1 MPWFVLYTQPRNEK
15 KVAERLEKLGITAYC
30 PMTIQVRQWSDRK
43 KKVEVPLLNSYVFVH
58 LEEADRKLV
67 FEVPGIVRYLFWLGE
82 PAIVRDEEIKTLQN
96 WLSLDFAELKVK
108 ALKPG
113 DTIMLKEGAFKN
125 QEARIKTISKNKM
138 QLVLTSLGILV
149 TLTTATVAQDL
160 K

>member
-15 KVAERLEKLGITAYC
+15 KVTERLEKLGITAYC

-43 KKVEVPLLNSYVFVH
+43 KKVEVPLLNSYVFVQ
-58 LEEADRKLV
+58 LAEANRKLV

-96 WLSLDFAELKVK
+96 WLAHDFAKLEVS

-113 DTIMLKEGAFKN
+113 DTIILKEGAFKN
-125 QEARIKTISKNKM
+125 QEALIKTISKTKM
-138 QLVLTSLGILV
+138 QLVLTSLGLLV
-149 TLTTATVAQDL
+149 TLTTQAIDPEL
-160 K
+160 I

>member
-15 KVAERLEKLGITAYC
+15 KVAERLGKLGITAYC

-58 LEEADRKLV
+58 LEEANRKLV

-96 WLSLDFAELKVK
+96 WLSLDFAELEVK

-149 TLTTATVAQDL
+149 TLTSASVAPNL

>member
-96 WLSLDFAELKVK
+96 WLSLDFAELEVK

-138 QLVLTSLGILV
+138 QLVLTSLGLLV
-149 TLTTATVAQDL
+149 TLTTSSVAPNL

>member
-15 KVAERLEKLGITAYC
+15 KVTNRLEKLGITAYC

-43 KKVEVPLLNSYVFVH
+43 KKVEVPLLNSYVFVQ
-58 LEEADRKLV
+58 LAEANRKLV

-96 WLSLDFAELKVK
+96 WLAHDFAKLEVS

-113 DTIMLKEGAFKN
+113 DTIILKEGAFKN
-125 QEARIKTISKNKM
+125 QEALIKTISKTKM
-138 QLVLTSLGILV
+138 QLVLTSLGLLV
-149 TLTTATVAQDL
+149 TLTTSAAAADL

>member
-15 KVAERLEKLGITAYC
+15 KVTERLEKLGITAYC

-58 LEEADRKLV
+58 LANANRNLV

-96 WLSLDFAELKVK
+96 WLAHDFSEIEVS

-113 DTIMLKEGAFKN
+113 DTITIKEGAFKN
-125 QEARIKTISKNKM
+125 QEALIKTISKNKM
-138 QLVLTSLGILV
+138 QLVLTSLGLLV
-149 TLTTATVAQDL
+149 TLTTSAAAPNL

>member
-15 KVAERLEKLGITAYC
+15 KVTNRLEKLGITAYC

-43 KKVEVPLLNSYVFVH
+43 KKVEVPLLNSYVFVQ
-58 LEEADRKLV
+58 LAEANRKLV

-96 WLSLDFAELKVK
+96 WLAHDFAKLEVS

-113 DTIMLKEGAFKN
+113 DTIILKEGAFKN
-125 QEARIKTISKNKM
+125 QEALIKTISKTKM
-138 QLVLTSLGILV
+138 QLVLTSLGLLV
-149 TLTTATVAQDL
+149 TLTTQAIDPEL
-160 K
+160 M

>member
-96 WLSLDFAELKVK
+96 WLSLDFAELEVK

-149 TLTTATVAQDL
+149 TLTTASVAPNL

>member
-15 KVAERLEKLGITAYC
+15 KVTNRLEKLGITAYC

-43 KKVEVPLLNSYVFVH
+43 KKVEVPLLNSYVFVQ
-58 LEEADRKLV
+58 LAEANRKLV

-96 WLSLDFAELKVK
+96 WLAHDFAKLEVS

-113 DTIMLKEGAFKN
+113 DTIILKEGAFKN
-125 QEARIKTISKNKM
+125 QEALIKTISKTKM
-138 QLVLTSLGILV
+138 QLVLTSLGLLV
-149 TLTTATVAQDL
+149 TLTTQAIDPEL
-160 K
+160 I

>member
-43 KKVEVPLLNSYVFVH
+43 KKVEVPVLNSYVFVH

-96 WLSLDFAELKVK
+96 WLSLDFAELKVE

>member
-96 WLSLDFAELKVK
+96 WLSLDFAELKVE

-149 TLTTATVAQDL
+149 TLTTASVIPNL

>member
-96 WLSLDFAELKVK
+96 WLSLDFAELEVK

-138 QLVLTSLGILV
+138 QLVLTSLGMLV
-149 TLTTATVAQDL
+149 TLTTASVAPNL

>member
-1 MPWFVLYTQPRNEK
+1 MPWFVVYTKPRNEK
-15 KVAERLEKLGITAYC
+15 KVAEQLEKLGITAYC

-43 KKVEVPLLNSYVFVH
+43 KKVEVPLLNSYVFVQ
-58 LEEADRKLV
+58 LAEADRKLV

-96 WLSLDFAELKVK
+96 WLSLDFAELEVK
-108 ALKPG
+108 SLKPG

-149 TLTTATVAQDL
+149 TLTTAAVSPNL

>member
-15 KVAERLEKLGITAYC
+15 KVTNRLEKLGITAYC

-43 KKVEVPLLNSYVFVH
+43 KKVEVPLLNSYVFVQ
-58 LEEADRKLV
+58 LAEANRKLV

-96 WLSLDFAELKVK
+96 WLAHDFAKLEVS

-113 DTIMLKEGAFKN
+113 DTIILKEGAFKN
-125 QEARIKTISKNKM
+125 QEALIKTISKTKM
-138 QLVLTSLGILV
+138 QLVLTSLGLMV
-149 TLTTATVAQDL
+149 TLTTQVIDPEL
-160 K
+160 I

>member
-15 KVAERLEKLGITAYC
+15 KVAERLEKLGITVYC
-30 PMTIQVRQWSDRK
+30 PITIQVRQWSDRK

-58 LEEADRKLV
+58 LADANRNLV
-67 FEVPGIVRYLFWLGE
+67 FEIPGIVRYLFWLGE

-96 WLSLDFAELKVK
+96 WLAHDFAALEVT

-113 DTIMLKEGAFKN
+113 DTITLKEGAFKK
-125 QEARIKTISKNKM
+125 QEAIIKTISNTKM
-138 QLVLTSLGILV
+138 QLVLTSLGLLV
-149 TLTTATVAQDL
+149 TLTTKSIQPEL

>member
-67 FEVPGIVRYLFWLGE
+67 FEVPGIVRFLFWLGE

-96 WLSLDFAELKVK
+96 WLSLDFAELKVE

-149 TLTTATVAQDL
+149 TLTTASVAPNL

>member
-96 WLSLDFAELKVK
+96 WLSLDFAELKVE

-149 TLTTATVAQDL
+149 TLTAASVTPNL

>member
-15 KVAERLEKLGITAYC
+15 KVAERLEKLGIKAYC

-43 KKVEVPLLNSYVFVH
+43 KKVEVPLLNSYVFVQ
-58 LEEADRKLV
+58 LAEANRKLV

-96 WLSLDFAELKVK
+96 WLAHDFAKLEVS

-113 DTIMLKEGAFKN
+113 DTIILKEGAFKN
-125 QEARIKTISKNKM
+125 QEALIKTISKTKM
-138 QLVLTSLGILV
+138 QLVLTSLGLLV
-149 TLTTATVAQDL
+149 TLTTQAIDPEL
-160 K
+160 M

>member
-15 KVAERLEKLGITAYC
+15 KVTNRLEKLGITAYC

-43 KKVEVPLLNSYVFVH
+43 KKVEVPLLNSYVFVQ
-58 LEEADRKLV
+58 LAEANRKLV

-96 WLSLDFAELKVK
+96 WLAHDFAKLEVS

-113 DTIMLKEGAFKN
+113 DTIILKEGAFKN
-125 QEARIKTISKNKM
+125 QEALIKTISKTKM
-138 QLVLTSLGILV
+138 QLVLTSLGLLV
-149 TLTTATVAQDL
+149 TLTTQVIDPEL
-160 K
+160 I

>member
-15 KVAERLEKLGITAYC
+15 KVTERLEKLGITAYC

-43 KKVEVPLLNSYVFVH
+43 KKVEVPLLNSYVFVQ
-58 LEEADRKLV
+58 LANANRNLV

-96 WLSLDFAELKVK
+96 WLAHDFAKLEVS

-113 DTIMLKEGAFKN
+113 DTIILKEGAFKN
-125 QEARIKTISKNKM
+125 QEALIKTISKNKM
-138 QLVLTSLGILV
+138 QLVLTSLGLLV
-149 TLTTATVAQDL
+149 TLTTSAAAADL

>member
-15 KVAERLEKLGITAYC
+15 KVTERLEKLGITAYC

-43 KKVEVPLLNSYVFVH
+43 KKVEVPLLNSYVFVQ
-58 LEEADRKLV
+58 LAEANRKLV

-96 WLSLDFAELKVK
+96 WLAHDFAKLEVS

-113 DTIMLKEGAFKN
+113 DTIILKEGAFKN
-125 QEARIKTISKNKM
+125 QEALIKTISKTKM
-138 QLVLTSLGILV
+138 QLVLTSLGLLV
-149 TLTTATVAQDL
+149 TLTTQVIDPEL
-160 K
+160 I

>member
-15 KVAERLEKLGITAYC
+15 KVTERLEKLGITAYC

-43 KKVEVPLLNSYVFVH
+43 KKVEVPLLNSYVFVQ
-58 LEEADRKLV
+58 LANANRNLV

-96 WLSLDFAELKVK
+96 WLAHDFAKLEVS

-113 DTIMLKEGAFKN
+113 DTIILKEGAFKN
-125 QEARIKTISKNKM
+125 HEALIKTISKNKM
-138 QLVLTSLGILV
+138 QLVLTSLGLLV
-149 TLTTATVAQDL
+149 TLTTSAAAADL

>member
-15 KVAERLEKLGITAYC
+15 KVAERLEKAGITAYC

-58 LEEADRKLV
+58 LPEANRNLV
-67 FEVPGIVRYLFWLGE
+67 FEIPGIVRYLFWLGE
-82 PAIVRDEEIKTLQN
+82 PAVVRDEEIKTLQN
-96 WLSLDFAELKVK
+96 WLAHDFAALEVT

-113 DTIMLKEGAFKN
+113 DTITLKEGAFKN
-125 QEARIKTISKNKM
+125 QEAIIKTISKTKM
-138 QLVLTSLGILV
+138 QLVLTSLGLLV
-149 TLTTATVAQDL
+149 TLTTKSNLPEL

>member
-15 KVAERLEKLGITAYC
+15 KVTERLEKLGITAYC

-43 KKVEVPLLNSYVFVH
+43 KKVEVPLLNSYVFVQ
-58 LEEADRKLV
+58 LAEANRKLV

-96 WLSLDFAELKVK
+96 WLAHDFAKLEVS

-113 DTIMLKEGAFKN
+113 DTMILKEGAFKN
-125 QEARIKTISKNKM
+125 QEALIKTISKNKM
-138 QLVLTSLGILV
+138 QLVLTSLGLLV
-149 TLTTATVAQDL
+149 TLTTSAAAADL

>member
-96 WLSLDFAELKVK
+96 WLSLDFAELKVE

-149 TLTTATVAQDL
+149 TLTTASVTPNL

>member
-15 KVAERLEKLGITAYC
+15 KVTERLEKLGITAYC

-58 LEEADRKLV
+58 LANASRNLV

-96 WLSLDFAELKVK
+96 WLAHDFSEIEVS

-113 DTIMLKEGAFKN
+113 NTITIKEGAFKN
-125 QEARIKTISKNKM
+125 QEALIKTISKNKM
-138 QLVLTSLGILV
+138 QLVLTSLGLLV
-149 TLTTATVAQDL
+149 TLTTSAAAPNL

>member
-15 KVAERLEKLGITAYC
+15 KVTNRLEKLGITAYC

-43 KKVEVPLLNSYVFVH
+43 KKVEVPLLNSYVFVQ
-58 LEEADRKLV
+58 LANANRNLV

-96 WLSLDFAELKVK
+96 WLAHDFAKLEVS

-113 DTIMLKEGAFKN
+113 DTMILKEGAFKN
-125 QEARIKTISKNKM
+125 QEALIKTISKNKM
-138 QLVLTSLGILV
+138 QLVLTSLGLLV
-149 TLTTATVAQDL
+149 TLTTSAAAADL

>member
-15 KVAERLEKLGITAYC
+15 KVTERLEKLGITAYC

-43 KKVEVPLLNSYVFVH
+43 KKVEVPLLNSYVFVQ
-58 LEEADRKLV
+58 LANANRNLV

-96 WLSLDFAELKVK
+96 WLAHDFAKLEVS

-113 DTIMLKEGAFKN
+113 DTIILKEGAFKN
-125 QEARIKTISKNKM
+125 QEALIKTISKTKM
-138 QLVLTSLGILV
+138 QLVLTSLGLLV
-149 TLTTATVAQDL
+149 TLTTQVIDPEL
-160 K
+160 I